1 MFYVRRLRFRLIN
14 YGKITNT
21 EAKDH
26 CHGVTQVSRTDR
38 QTDGRTIDGVETL
51 SLSSQGD
58 RHACDIMTNNHD
70 FSDDLDFIN
79 NDNQA
84 YYT

>member
-38 QTDGRTIDGVETL
+38 QTDRQTDGRTIDEVETL
-51 SLSSQGD
+51 SLSSQGEKIFD
-58 RHACDIMTNNHD
+58 SVNVLNFTYEFCIVYI
-70 FSDDLDFIN
+70 L
-79 NDNQA
+79 
-84 YYT
+84 